1 MKLNIL
7 AAFIALLWLISME
20 TNAQSSTKKS
30 LNHTDYDS
38 WKALSKPQIS
48 ANGNWVSYEVN
59 PQKGDGWL
67 HLHNI
72 SVGMHDSIFRG
83 QEALFSYSS
92 DLLVFRIKQPEDS
105 IRKLKLAKKKKDE
118 MPKDSLGI
126 WLLGKDSLYKSSGLK
141 SFQLPKE
148 GGSWIASLHEKA
160 KVKEAEK
167 DTLSKVS
174 EPDSTS
180 IETKEKPKTEKK
192 KAKGAF
198 NDKETY
204 TLTLQNPLSG
214 FVLTVDNVTESS
226 FSKNGFLFAYITLT
240 KDSID
245 TTSVHVF
252 DTRSLQSR
260 MILKQP
266 GFASKP
272 VSDDAGKQLAFLF
285 TGDTSKVKRFSLQ
298 LWNEKLLSPIKVA
311 DTASRGIPNQW
322 EVSENGKISFSEDGT
337 KLYFETM
344 PKVPQPVTDTLLDEE
359 KVRVD
364 VWNWQDNRLQTQQ
377 LKELEDDL
385 KRSYLSVYRIPD
397 KKIIQLADTL
407 ITQVRTIKKGNGELA
422 LGFSSIPY
430 LLQTSWEN
438 NSYKDAFLLDLKTGI
453 KKKTLVKKGFT
464 VNLSPEG
471 KYLIWYEG
479 DEKIWYLMDLIKS
492 QIRNISQSVPFAFYE
507 EDHDVPSTPGPYGIA
522 GWTTDDAS
530 VLIYDKYD
538 IWQFD
543 PKGLKGPVNL
553 TNGRAGKVIHRYV
566 NLDPEALSINPASS
580 VIIKTVEEES
590 RKQGFSS
597 LIINQPGSLKYL
609 SEADAEYTN
618 PIKAKLADELIWQ
631 RSTYTQYPD
640 LWTSKLDFSEVE
652 KLSITNPQ
660 QSSFWW
666 GTVEAV
672 SWTSLEGISLKG
684 LLYKPENFSDTAKYP
699 MIVYFYE
706 KYSEAI
712 HSHYVPNPSRSTVN
726 FPFYNSNGYLVFIP
740 DIHYTTG
747 QPGEDA
753 YICIMSG
760 VLEMMKRPYVDT
772 EHMGI
777 QGQSWGGYQV
787 AYLVT
792 RTGLFKAAMS
802 GAPVSNMTS
811 AYGGI
816 RWESGLVRQFQYE
829 QGQSRIGNTLWEN
842 RELYLKNSPVFF
854 ADKVTT
860 PLLIMSNDND
870 GAVPWQQGIELFTAL
885 RRLGKPSWLLNYNG
899 DEHNLTKRPNR
910 MDLAIRM
917 NQFFDHYL
925 KDKPMPLWMSKGI
938 PAIKK
943 GKEFGYE
950 PEE

>member
-1 MKLNIL
+1 V
-7 AAFIALLWLISME
+7 E
-20 TNAQSSTKKS
+20 KKS
-30 LNHTDYDS
+30 LNHSDYDS

-48 ANGNWVSYEVN
+48 PNGNWVSYEIN

-72 SVGMHDSIFRG
+72 VQGTHDSLKRG
-83 QEALFSYSS
+83 QDAAFSYSS

-105 IRKLKLAKKKKDE
+105 LRKLKLAKKKKDE
-118 MPKDSLGI
+118 LPKDSLGI
-126 WLLGKDSLYKSSGLK
+126 WLLEKDSLITVAGLK

-148 GGSWIASLHEKA
+148 GGSWVAYLHEKA
-160 KVKEAEK
+160 KEKSVEK
-167 DTLSKVS
+167 DTVAKAS
-174 EPDSTS
+174 EPDSS
-180 IETKEKPKTEKK
+180 AVESKEKPKTEKK

-204 TLTLQNPLSG
+204 TLTLQNPLTG
-214 FVLTVDNVTESS
+214 FTLTVENVTESS
-226 FSKNGFLFAYITLT
+226 FSKNGFLFTYITLA
-240 KDSID
+240 KDSVD
-245 TTSVHVF
+245 TTSVHIF
-252 DTRSLQSR
+252 DTRTLQAR
-260 MILKQP
+260 PVFTQP
-266 GFASKP
+266 GLASKP
-272 VSDDAGKQLAFLF
+272 VPDDAGKQIAFLF
-285 TGDTSKVKRFSLQ
+285 TADTTKVKRQTLLF
-298 LWNEKLLSPIKVA
+298 WNEKLQAPVKIA
-311 DTASRGIPNQW
+311 DTATRAIPGNW
-322 EVSENGKISFSEDGT
+322 EVSENGKISFSEDGI

-344 PKVPQPVTDTLLDEE
+344 PKVPHPLTDTLLEEE
-359 KVRVD
+359 KTKVD
-364 VWNWQDNRLQTQQ
+364 IWNWQDDRLQTQQ
-377 LKELEDDL
+377 LKELDEDL
-385 KRSYLSVYRIPD
+385 KRSYLSVYRIPE
-397 KKIIQLADTL
+397 KRIFQLADTL

-422 LGFSSIPY
+422 LGFSTNPY

-438 NSYKDAFLLDLKTGI
+438 NSYRDVFLIDLKTGI
-453 KKKTLVKKGFT
+453 KKKTLVKKAFT
-464 VNLSPEG
+464 VSLSPEG
-471 KYLIWYEG
+471 KFLIWYEG
-479 DEKIWYLMDLIKS
+479 EEKAWYLMDLVKS

-507 EDHDVPSTPGPYGIA
+507 EDHDVPSIPGPYGIA
-522 GWTTDDAS
+522 GWTIDDAS

-553 TNGRAGKVIHRYV
+553 TNGRNGKVIHRYV
-566 NLDPEALSINPASS
+566 NLDPETLSINPGAT
-580 VIIKTVEEES
+580 VLIKTVEEES

-597 LIINQPGSLKYL
+597 LVINQPGTLKYL
-609 SEADAEYTN
+609 SESDAEYTT
-618 PIKAKLADELIWQ
+618 PIKARLADELIWQ
-631 RSTYTQYPD
+631 RSSYIQYPD

-652 KLSITNPQ
+652 KLSVTNPQ
-660 QSSFWW
+660 QSGFWW
-666 GTVEAV
+666 GNVEPV
-672 SWTSLEGISLKG
+672 QWTSLEGQNLKG
-684 LLYKPENFSDTAKYP
+684 LLYKPENFSDTLKYP

-706 KYSEAI
+706 KYSDAI

-726 FPFYNSNGYLVFIP
+726 FPFYNSNGYLVFVP

-753 YICIMSG
+753 YVCIMSG
-760 VLEMMKRPYVDT
+760 VLEMMKRPYVDS

-792 RTGLFKAAMS
+792 RTGLFKAAMA

-829 QGQSRIGNTLWEN
+829 QGQSRLGGTLWED
-842 RELYLKNSPVFF
+842 RELYLDNSPLFF
-854 ADKVTT
+854 ADKITT

-870 GAVPWQQGIELFTAL
+870 GAVPWQQGIELFTAM

-925 KDKPMPLWMSKGI
+925 KETPMPVWMSKGI
-938 PAIKK
+938 PATKK
-943 GKEFGYE
+943 GKITGYE
-950 PEE
+950 SGE